1 MINVLRLTDDVLHH
15 VIDALDEA
23 EASFAASYDD
33 WLADG
38 GDPRDHP
45 WYRISEANAA
55 FGHAVVYATYEEPSV

>member
-1 MINVLRLTDDVLHH
+1 MINVLRFADDMLYM

-45 WYRISEANAA
+45 WYRISQANAA
-55 FGHAVVYATYEEPSV
+55 FGHAVVYATYEEQA

>member
-15 VIDALDEA
+15 VIDALDIA
-23 EASFAASYDD
+23 EASFSDSYDE
-33 WLADG
+33 WLAEG

-55 FGHAVVYATYEEPSV
+55 FGHAVVYATYEEQA

>member
-1 MINVLRLTDDVLHH
+1 MINVLRFTDDAMYM

-45 WYRISEANAA
+45 YYRISQANSA
-55 FGHAVVYATYEEPSV
+55 FGHAVVNAIDEETP